1 MIRPDPYFHFKVEE
15 PSGRTFYAD
24 TPREL
29 MSLGI
34 KTRWIYAVA
43 KILQRRECTWMTVSG
58 LLIRWVEREHPLEQ
72 PEPKQKQKR
81 RHKHKQHLEQQQL
94 LGNQQDNPQEP
105 EQAQE
110 QEQHKQLFDAQE
122 PEQQLLDNQ
131 QAQEILDAQAYKQ
144 LLDTQE
150 QLESKQPENI

>member
-58 LLIRWVEREHPLEQ
+58 LLIRWVERDHPLEQ
-72 PEPKQKQKR
+72 PEPER
-81 RHKHKQHLEQQQL
+81 KHKNKHRQHLEQPQQPQQL
-94 LGNQQDNPQEP
+94 LDA
-105 EQAQE
+105 QAQ
-110 QEQHKQLFDAQE
+110 QE

-131 QAQEILDAQAYKQ
+131 QAQEILD
-144 LLDTQE
+144 TQE
-150 QLESKQPENI
+150 RPENKQPENI

>member
-1 MIRPDPYFHFKVEE
+1 MIRPDLYFHFKVEE

-58 LLIRWVEREHPLEQ
+58 LLIRWVERDHPLEQ

-94 LGNQQDNPQEP
+94 LDNQQDNPQEP

-131 QAQEILDAQAYKQ
+131 QAQETLDAQ
-144 LLDTQE
+144 E
-150 QLESKQPENI
+150 QPENI

>member
-58 LLIRWVEREHPLEQ
+58 LLIRWVERDHPLEQ
-72 PEPKQKQKR
+72 PEPEQKQKCK
-81 RHKHKQHLEQQQL
+81 HKHKQHLEQTQ
-94 LGNQQDNPQEP
+94 QEP
-105 EQAQE
+105 EQSEQTQE
-110 QEQHKQLFDAQE
+110 HKQLFDTQE

-131 QAQEILDAQAYKQ
+131 QTQETLDAQAQEHKQ
-144 LLDTQE
+144 LLNTQE
-150 QLESKQPENI
+150 QPENKQPENI

>member
-58 LLIRWVEREHPLEQ
+58 LLIRWVERDHPLEQ
-72 PEPKQKQKR
+72 PEPEQKQKR
-81 RHKHKQHLEQQQL
+81 RHKHKQL
-94 LGNQQDNPQEP
+94 LDNPQDNPQEP
-105 EQAQE
+105 EQAQEQAQE
-110 QEQHKQLFDAQE
+110 QEQHKQLFDPQE
-122 PEQQLLDNQ
+122 PEQQPLDNQ
-131 QAQEILDAQAYKQ
+131 QAQEILDAQAQEHKQ
-144 LLDTQE
+144 LLNTQE
-150 QLESKQPENI
+150 QPENI

>member
-58 LLIRWVEREHPLEQ
+58 LLIRWVERDHPLEQ
-72 PEPKQKQKR
+72 PEPERKHKNK
-81 RHKHKQHLEQQQL
+81 HKHK
-94 LGNQQDNPQEP
+94 
-105 EQAQE
+105 
-110 QEQHKQLFDAQE
+110 
-122 PEQQLLDNQ
+122 QLLDNQ
-131 QAQEILDAQAYKQ
+131 QEPEQSEQAQEILDAQAQEHKQ
-144 LLDTQE
+144 LLDAQE

>member
-58 LLIRWVEREHPLEQ
+58 LLIRWVERDHPLEQ
-72 PEPKQKQKR
+72 PEPERKHKNKHK
-81 RHKHKQHLEQQQL
+81 HKHKQL
-94 LGNQQDNPQEP
+94 LDNPQDNKQEP
-105 EQAQE
+105 EQSEQAQE
-110 QEQHKQLFDAQE
+110 HKQLFDAQE
-122 PEQQLLDNQ
+122 QPEN
-131 QAQEILDAQAYKQ
+131 
-144 LLDTQE
+144 
-150 QLESKQPENI
+150 KQPENI